1 MSDPDD
7 DEEPPFMP
15 SAPSDFNIFKD
26 SLKETLNNIYAETRL
41 NLPSVK
47 MDDTDVRGPA
57 SAVLVGAR
65 LRLLLQ
71 DDDSEEEE
79 IFFSGHEPLDP
90 AGANDFV
97 LSRLQATLAALA
109 QTAHGQTIRK
119 PRSALVFAPDPPPQ
133 ARAKVRPAWSDSP
146 KKQSTDPSPTTTPTK
161 SSLSDTDISTLLSPD
176 APSVRMAHHLPTSA
190 AHQTKRRLV
199 DDTAPEPDEA
209 SKPIG
214 AGRSQPHHTAA
225 ARTHASDY
233 RTPIANEIARALIP
247 VGMREGVAKPHVKP
261 AWLMV
266 RAVHAHCVCYICS
279 T

>member
-1 MSDPDD
+1 MSDADD

-97 LSRLQATLAALA
+97 FSTPGSLGGTRADCPWPNYPKTALCLGFCTRPSAT
-109 QTAHGQTIRK
+109 GE
-119 PRSALVFAPDPPPQ
+119 S
-133 ARAKVRPAWSDSP
+133 
-146 KKQSTDPSPTTTPTK
+146 
-161 SSLSDTDISTLLSPD
+161 
-176 APSVRMAHHLPTSA
+176 
-190 AHQTKRRLV
+190 
-199 DDTAPEPDEA
+199 
-209 SKPIG
+209 
-214 AGRSQPHHTAA
+214 
-225 ARTHASDY
+225 
-233 RTPIANEIARALIP
+233 
-247 VGMREGVAKPHVKP
+247 
-261 AWLMV
+261 
-266 RAVHAHCVCYICS
+266 
-279 T
+279 